1 MTIERKDS
9 GRDCQRVATDEI
21 EYMVTC
27 GTGPVLVRQQEES
40 ESGKNKKQEKY
51 KIVKCP
57 MPASTTYVEQSIFFR
72 NSDIVALGEQLS
84 AILQNVLQFGR
95 HHR

>member
-1 MTIERKDS
+1 MNAKIADVIVKGSQQMRS
-9 GRDCQRVATDEI
+9 NI
-21 EYMVTC
+21 WS
-27 GTGPVLVRQQEES
+27 PVLVRQQEES